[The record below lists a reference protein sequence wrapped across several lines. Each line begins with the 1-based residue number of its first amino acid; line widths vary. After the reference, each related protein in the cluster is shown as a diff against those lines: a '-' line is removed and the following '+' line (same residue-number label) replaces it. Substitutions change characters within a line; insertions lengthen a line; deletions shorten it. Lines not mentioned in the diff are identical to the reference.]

1 MDAPTARPRKSRR
14 ERPAKPAL
22 TYDGIVSTAVA
33 LVGSEGLERLTMR
46 RLAAELDTGPAS
58 LYVYVANTAELH
70 AAILDVFLGEVAL
83 SPVAAAQDWR
93 DRLVAVLISYTE
105 VLIRHAALAQ
115 SALTARPSG
124 PHYLAVLENLL
135 TLLRAGGVPDGQAA
149 WGVDILL
156 QVATATA
163 VEQSVRDRDTAVTGN
178 EDAALRQALDTA
190 ADRSHPRIA
199 ALHDDLVSGSPEDRL
214 NWTFQML
221 ITGIQNTAR
230 PH

>member
-1 MDAPTARPRKSRR
+1 MDAATARPRKSRR

-22 TYDGIVSTAVA
+22 TYDGIISTAVQ

-70 AAILDVFLGEVAL
+70 AAILDVFLGEVEV
-83 SPVAAAQDWR
+83 SPVAADGDWR
-93 DRLVAVLISYTE
+93 DGLVAVLQSYTR
-105 VLIRHAALAQ
+105 VLLRHAALAQ

-124 PHYLAVLENLL
+124 PHYLAVLERLL
-135 TLLRAGGVPDGQAA
+135 ELLRAGSVPDGQAA

-163 VEQSVRDRDTAVTGN
+163 VEQSIRDRDAATAGD
-178 EDAALRQALDTA
+178 EDAALRQALDS
-190 ADRSHPRIA
+190 ADESHPRIA

-214 NWTFQML
+214 DWTFRML
-221 ITGIQNTAR
+221 ITGIQETAR
-230 PH
+230 PR